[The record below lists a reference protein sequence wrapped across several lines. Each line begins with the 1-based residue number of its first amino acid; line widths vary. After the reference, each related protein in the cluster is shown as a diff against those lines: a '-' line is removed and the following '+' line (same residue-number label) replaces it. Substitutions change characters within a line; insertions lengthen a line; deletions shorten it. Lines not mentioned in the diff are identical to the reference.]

1 LLPFPLRLPQP
12 LLLLLSGK
20 RKKKKIKTDSII
32 KTFTEKSSEDQLQ
45 VEAMRN
51 KVATERIELER
62 TKLGGD
68 IKASQQAAEIA
79 RYTMY
84 KELGFSKGKILDLLA
99 LPRD

>member
-1 LLPFPLRLPQP
+1 
-12 LLLLLSGK
+12 
-20 RKKKKIKTDSII
+20 
-32 KTFTEKSSEDQLQ
+32 
-45 VEAMRN
+45 MRN

-84 KELGFSKGKILDLLA
+84 KELGFSKEKILDLLA